1 MLVLGLLCY
10 LSLLLAV
17 AVDRRFLSASYFTP
31 VLDYCR
37 RLHAGAA
44 AHAAHRHCLARKST
58 APETHVHIHVHVHH
72 AAEASSETAEAAER
86 VAERIL
92 PLLLFFLLLALLL
105 FGLLHAAEIAHLL
118 GASAEAHV
126 HASAER
132 VHAHA
137 TAAEAII
144 HIEEIFK
151 GIFAVEELPEHII
164 CILEAEAARAASEAS
179 THATHAGPKVERLVG
194 EALSTAAR
202 LTSC

>member
-1 MLVLGLLCY
+1 LLVHIAVLVLGLLCY

-44 AHAAHRHCLARKST
+44 

-105 FGLLHAAEIAHLL
+105 LGLLHAAEIAHLL
-118 GASAEAHV
+118 EASAEAHV